1 MTIQTI
7 EDLLEFVDTHYE
19 KLTDEQY
26 VLLCR
31 ETMHLYEYRKPRTKQ
46 ATLDRILDLYAFSE
60 QYKSIQELPLFLN

>member
-7 EDLLEFVDTHYE
+7 EDLLEFVDTHYD

-26 VLLCR
+26 VTLCR

-46 ATLDRILDLYAFSE
+46 ATLDRI
-60 QYKSIQELPLFLN
+60 